1 MKHQTNAV
9 VAAARNSL
17 TEAYGK
23 LKAIA
28 TATATDTPGT
38 DIAKISRKRSKPDKH
53 GHGKGKENTRAGRM
67 LSKSITSPN
76 ALIGQSPQRECYVD
90 CEKTHKDARFYTK
103 SHGKEAQVS
112 HHGLP
117 RWQSV

>member
-1 MKHQTNAV
+1 
-9 VAAARNSL
+9 
-17 TEAYGK
+17 
-23 LKAIA
+23 
-28 TATATDTPGT
+28 T
-38 DIAKISRKRSKPDKH
+38 DIAKISRKRLKPDNH
-53 GHGKGKENTRAGRM
+53 GHENGIECAKDGRM